1 MTDPATK
8 TTRTAAKA
16 KAVQLGFQRQLSLMI
31 RAISSSPVG
40 KKISILL
47 LAILVVIVATAYGQ
61 IRLNSWNK
69 PFYDALSRRDFREFL
84 FQLGVFFVIA
94 GCILAL
100 NVLQRWLGEML
111 QVRLREGLV
120 RSLLRDWMLPRR
132 AFWLAN
138 TGSMGVNPDQRI
150 HEDARKL
157 CELSGSL
164 GIGLFQASILFGTF
178 AGILWRLS
186 STFSVHFGDRDYL
199 IPGFMLWA
207 AIIYASAGSLLS
219 YWVGRGLIN
228 RNADRYAREAD
239 LRFSLVR
246 VNEHV
251 DAISLAA
258 GEQDER
264 RRIERRLGDAL
275 RATRRIVWGHTNLE
289 WVTAGFGWIT
299 IVAPILVAA
308 PLYFTGK
315 VSFGGMMQAAAAF
328 TQAQSS
334 LRWFIDN
341 FSIIADWRATL
352 LRVANFRQAVIT
364 TDEPRGYESRIVYE
378 EGDLGRIRIENLHSI
393 SSAHTDLLKESKVV
407 IEAGARVLVLGAPG
421 TGKTQLFRALAGLWP
436 WGSGRIIR
444 PKGEQ
449 IFYLPRG
456 TPYLPRGSLREVL
469 AYPLKAENFTADAFA
484 RALFRLGLERLA
496 PLLDETRRWDRE
508 LSQDEQLCLVF
519 ARMLI
524 QTPPWVLIDGTF
536 GLLDDDVLELVI
548 DVFTKELKA
557 TGIIHIGGPG
567 KPMTCFP
574 RLCIWSK
581 HPGNPPWQRRISGTS
596 SGRHRVSSAESPNE
610 ADHEAVGSV
619 AACIDC
625 RVAGVGRAEFL
636 FSSPRFACRCRR
648 RGRRSGVPAHSRLS
662 RP

>member
-8 TTRTAAKA
+8 TARNRAEAKTA
-16 KAVQLGFQRQLSLMI
+16 QLGFLRQLSLMI

-40 KKISILL
+40 RKIVILMV
-47 LAILVVIVATAYGQ
+47 AIVFVIVATAYGQ
-61 IRLNSWNK
+61 IRLNRWNK
-69 PFYDALSRRDFREFL
+69 PFYDALSRRDFRDFL

-157 CELSGSL
+157 CELSASL

-178 AGILWRLS
+178 AGILWGLS
-186 STFSVHFGDRDYL
+186 SNFSIHFEDRDYT

-207 AIIYASAGSLLS
+207 AIVYASVGSLLS

-228 RNADRYAREAD
+228 RNAERYAREAD

-315 VSFGGMMQAAAAF
+315 VSFGGMMMAAGAF
-328 TQAQSS
+328 TQAESS

-341 FSIIADWRATL
+341 FSVIADWRATL
-352 LRVANFRQAVIT
+352 LRVANFRQAVIN
-364 TDEPRGYESRIVYE
+364 TDEPRGFESRIVYE
-378 EGDLGRIRIENLHSI
+378 EGDPGKIRIENLHSV
-393 SSAHTDLLKESKVV
+393 SSAHDDMLKEPKVV
-407 IEAGARVLVLGAPG
+407 IEAGARVLVHGAPG
-421 TGKTQLFRALAGLWP
+421 TGKTQLFRAMAGLWP
-436 WGSGRIIR
+436 WGSGRILR
-444 PKGEQ
+444 PPGEQ
-449 IFYLPRG
+449 ISYLPRG

-469 AYPLKAENFTADAFA
+469 AYPLKAENFSANAFT

-548 DVFTKELKA
+548 DVFTNELKT

-567 KPMTCFP
+567 DA
-574 RLCIWSK
+574 
-581 HPGNPPWQRRISGTS
+581 H
-596 SGRHRVSSAESPNE
+596 
-610 ADHEAVGSV
+610 D
-619 AACIDC
+619 
-625 RVAGVGRAEFL
+625 L
-636 FSSPRFACRCRR
+636 FSASLHLIKAPAPSPDEK
-648 RGRRSGVPAHSRLS
+648 SP
-662 RP
+662 

>member
-1 MTDPATK
+1 VTDPATK
-8 TTRTAAKA
+8 SRRPAAEAKA
-16 KAVQLGFQRQLSLMI
+16 LQLGFLRQISLMI

-40 KKISILL
+40 RKIVILMVV
-47 LAILVVIVATAYGQ
+47 IVVVIVATAYGQ

-138 TGSMGVNPDQRI
+138 AGAMGVNPDQRI

-157 CELSGSL
+157 CELSASL

-178 AGILWRLS
+178 AGILWGLS
-186 STFSVHFGDRDYL
+186 SNFSIHFEDRDYL
-199 IPGFMLWA
+199 LPGFMLWA

-251 DAISLAA
+251 DAIALAA

-315 VSFGGMMQAAAAF
+315 VSFGGMMMAAAAF

-341 FSIIADWRATL
+341 FSVIADWRATL

-364 TDEPRGYESRIVYE
+364 TDEPRGFESRIVYE
-378 EGDLGRIRIENLHSI
+378 EGDPGRIRIENLHSV
-393 SSAHTDLLKESKVV
+393 SSAHADMLKESKVV

-436 WGSGRIIR
+436 WGSGRILHPR
-444 PKGEQ
+444 GEQ

-469 AYPLKAENFTADAFA
+469 AYPLKSENFGAEAFT

-524 QTPPWVLIDGTF
+524 QMPPWVLIDGTF

-548 DVFTKELKA
+548 DVFTKELKT

-567 KPMTCFP
+567 
-574 RLCIWSK
+574 
-581 HPGNPPWQRRISGTS
+581 
-596 SGRHRVSSAESPNE
+596 E
-610 ADHEAVGSV
+610 AHD
-619 AACIDC
+619 
-625 RVAGVGRAEFL
+625 L
-636 FSSPRFACRCRR
+636 FSAVLHLIKAPRQSSLQDEKIGDVERAAAQIE
-648 RGRRSGVPAHSRLS
+648 RGKSQ
-662 RP
+662 

>member
-1 MTDPATK
+1 VTDTNTK
-8 TTRTAAKA
+8 IAGTTSDAKGTNLGFLR
-16 KAVQLGFQRQLSLMI
+16 QLGLII
-31 RAISSSPVG
+31 RAIFSSPVG
-40 KKISILL
+40 RSLTILMAVIVL
-47 LAILVVIVATAYGQ
+47 VIVATAYGQ

-69 PFYDALSRRDFREFL
+69 PFYDALSRRDLRDFF

-94 GCILAL
+94 GLILIL
-100 NVLQRWLGEML
+100 NVTQRWLAETL
-111 QVRLREGLV
+111 QVKLREGLV
-120 RSLLRDWMLPRR
+120 RSLLADWLMPRR

-138 TGSMGVNPDQRI
+138 AGTMGVNPDQRI

-157 CELSGSL
+157 CELSADL
-164 GIGLFQASILFGTF
+164 GIGLLQASILFGTF
-178 AGILWRLS
+178 AGVLWGLS
-186 STFSVHFGDRDYL
+186 SDFAVRIGDRDYA

-228 RNADRYAREAD
+228 RNAERYGREAN

-251 DAISLAA
+251 DDISLAA
-258 GEQDER
+258 GEADER
-264 RRIERRLGDAL
+264 RRIERHLGDVL
-275 RATRRIVWGHTNLE
+275 RATRRIVWGHTNLT

-299 IVAPILVAA
+299 TVAPILVAA

-315 VSFGGMMQAAAAF
+315 VSFGGLMMAAGAF

-341 FSIIADWRATL
+341 FSVIADWRATL
-352 LRVANFRQAVIT
+352 LRVATFRHAVIST
-364 TDEPRGYESRIVYE
+364 HEPRGFESRITYA
-378 EGDLGRIRIENLHSI
+378 EGDPGAIKIDDLESV
-393 SSAHTDLLKESKVV
+393 SSAHADMLRESSVV
-407 IEAGARVLVLGAPG
+407 VAAGARVLILGAPG

-436 WGSGRIIR
+436 WGTGCITLPR
-444 PKGEQ
+444 GEQ

-469 AYPLKAENFTADAFA
+469 AYPLKAESFSAGAFT

-536 GLLDDDVLELVI
+536 GSLDDDVLGLVI
-548 DVFTKELKA
+548 DVFTHELGR
-557 TGIIHIGGPG
+557 TGIIHVGGAG
-567 KPMTCFP
+567 EAHALFSKTLHLVKAP
-574 RLCIWSK
+574 RALA
-581 HPGNPPWQRRISGTS
+581 PPDHQARDGLVAPKESS
-596 SGRHRVSSAESPNE
+596 PKESSPKESGRRQ
-610 ADHEAVGSV
+610 
-619 AACIDC
+619 
-625 RVAGVGRAEFL
+625 
-636 FSSPRFACRCRR
+636 
-648 RGRRSGVPAHSRLS
+648 
-662 RP
+662 

>member
-1 MTDPATK
+1 
-8 TTRTAAKA
+8 
-16 KAVQLGFQRQLSLMI
+16 
-31 RAISSSPVG
+31 
-40 KKISILL
+40 
-47 LAILVVIVATAYGQ
+47 
-61 IRLNSWNK
+61 
-69 PFYDALSRRDFREFL
+69 
-84 FQLGVFFVIA
+84 
-94 GCILAL
+94 
-100 NVLQRWLGEML
+100 
-111 QVRLREGLV
+111 
-120 RSLLRDWMLPRR
+120 
-132 AFWLAN
+132 
-138 TGSMGVNPDQRI
+138 
-150 HEDARKL
+150 
-157 CELSGSL
+157 
-164 GIGLFQASILFGTF
+164 
-178 AGILWRLS
+178 
-186 STFSVHFGDRDYL
+186 
-199 IPGFMLWA
+199 MLWA

-219 YWVGRGLIN
+219 YGVGRGLIN

-264 RRIERRLGDAL
+264 RRIERRLGDVL

-364 TDEPRGYESRIVYE
+364 TDEPRGFESRIVYE
-378 EGDLGRIRIENLHSI
+378 EGDPGKIRIENLTSI
-393 SSAHTDLLKESKVV
+393 SSAHADLLKEHKVV

-444 PKGEQ
+444 PQGEQ

-469 AYPLKAENFTADAFA
+469 AYPLKAEQFNAGAFA

-524 QTPPWVLIDGTF
+524 QTPPWVLIDGTL

-567 KPMTCFP
+567 
-574 RLCIWSK
+574 
-581 HPGNPPWQRRISGTS
+581 
-596 SGRHRVSSAESPNE
+596 E
-610 ADHEAVGSV
+610 AHD
-619 AACIDC
+619 
-625 RVAGVGRAEFL
+625 L
-636 FSSPRFACRCRR
+636 FSAVLHLVKAPRQSTIAEEKIGDVERAAARVE
-648 RGRRSGVPAHSRLS
+648 RGKSS
-662 RP
+662 